1 MMADNEVIA
10 DQVEI
15 GMNIFAN
22 IDHVCK
28 VEEDDKWNNIA
39 MEDHNHADAD
49 PDTGDEDDQLYHGD
63 KLTK

>member
-1 MMADNEVIA
+1 MMADNKVIA

-28 VEEDDKWNNIA
+28 VEDDDK
-39 MEDHNHADAD
+39 
-49 PDTGDEDDQLYHGD
+49 
-63 KLTK
+63 